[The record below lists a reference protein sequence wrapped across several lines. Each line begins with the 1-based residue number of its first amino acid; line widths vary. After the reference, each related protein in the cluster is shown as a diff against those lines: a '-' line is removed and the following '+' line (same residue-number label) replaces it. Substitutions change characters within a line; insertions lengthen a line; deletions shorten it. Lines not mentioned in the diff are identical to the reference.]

1 MVGDSTV
8 YYCRSSSI
16 LVNVTCRGLANNYP
30 VLLLPGCTFK
40 LGYVGVSRWANI
52 LCGCTHSRGSRIRQR
67 CLLERER
74 ERGLRRVCV
83 QILVLY
89 CQTLCSSPPRIG
101 PATPNPGDC
110 CIIFH
115 HLLDLSLWGG
125 PCWRPLVFPTCLLI

>member
-83 QILVLY
+83 QILGCIVKHSAPAHHAMA
-89 CQTLCSSPPRIG
+89 QPHPTLALLCHFPPPPRLK
-101 PATPNPGDC
+101 P
-110 CIIFH
+110 
-115 HLLDLSLWGG
+115 WGG